1 MRIGILCFF
10 ILGMVGCRDCCSY
23 KADLYGEANA
33 KVYTTEARGRGKN
46 IGEVRFRDVE
56 GGMMVDVE
64 LTNLM
69 EGEHGF
75 HIHEFGDCRATFH
88 RNGKIMMA
96 GKAGGHFDIYKTM
109 KHKGPNGGGHIGDLP
124 RLNVDKNGEVIDR
137 FFVENVNVNMIR
149 GRTVVVH
156 DGGDNYSDEPVVLG
170 GGGDRVACGI
180 IE

>member
-1 MRIGILCFF
+1 MKIGILCFF

-88 RNGKIMMA
+88 RGGKIVLA
-96 GKAGGHFDIYKTM
+96 GRAGGHFDPYETN
-109 KHKGPNGGGHIGDLP
+109 KHLGPNADGHLGDLQK
-124 RLNVDKNGEVIDR
+124 LNVGKNGEVIDR
-137 FFVENVNVNMIR
+137 FFVRGVKVDMIKNKS
-149 GRTVVVH
+149 VVVH
-156 DGGDNYSDEPVVLG
+156 EGGDNYKDEPVVLG
-170 GGGDRVACGI
+170 GGGNRVACGVI
-180 IE
+180 K